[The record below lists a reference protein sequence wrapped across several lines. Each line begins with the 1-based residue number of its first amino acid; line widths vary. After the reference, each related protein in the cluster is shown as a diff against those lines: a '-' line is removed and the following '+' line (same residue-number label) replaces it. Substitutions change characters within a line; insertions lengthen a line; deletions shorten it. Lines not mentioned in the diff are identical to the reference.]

1 MSLWVS
7 KVCLPSITPSP
18 YLPLSQDVQVNESR
32 EYDEPWSDDITA
44 NTEEEQMV
52 VRPPA
57 ICFSGLDTVVSHG
70 QQFFKV

>member
-7 KVCLPSITPSP
+7 KVCVPSITPSP

-52 VRPPA
+52 VRPPT
-57 ICFSGLDTVVSHG
+57 ICFSGLDTVVSHCH
-70 QQFFKV
+70 QFFKV